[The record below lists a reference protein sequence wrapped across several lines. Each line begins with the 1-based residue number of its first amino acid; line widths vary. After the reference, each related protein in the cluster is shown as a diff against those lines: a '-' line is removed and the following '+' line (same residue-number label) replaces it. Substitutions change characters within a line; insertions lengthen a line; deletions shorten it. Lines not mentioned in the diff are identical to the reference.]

1 MSKKVKTEKPKKEKK
16 EMTEENKI
24 IANQMIKAATAVVCA
39 AALCFSISS
48 SVGKMSDAMVK
59 SAEASAK
66 SGASQSSSESYSDSS
81 SDTVSSDSISDSSTD
96 TETPAD
102 SSSDTSSDTT
112 SDSSASADTG
122 NAGSAV
128 EAKTEAAKKDP
139 NGTPQ
144 SKAEIIAYCNKALN
158 DAKAA
163 KVGYTKTFV
172 RKGGDNLPSIV
183 SSVIAQNKTTTA
195 KKGDAKIVDD
205 FPAAGFEWS
214 SKLRESDVKSADLKT
229 NGQYYEITLKLI
241 DETNPAKG
249 EASSYGR
256 VMSVIDANDAKEMV
270 SAVKTINMNYH
281 DGYVYA
287 KVDSKT
293 GKLVKAEFS
302 AAADINATLS
312 IIGDLS
318 AQNLISTETF
328 TDIQW

>member
-1 MSKKVKTEKPKKEKK
+1 MSKKIKAEKPKKEKK
-16 EMTEENKI
+16 EMTEAEKI
-24 IANQMIKAATAVVCA
+24 IGSQMVKAATAVVCA
-39 AALCFSISS
+39 AALCFSINS
-48 SVGKMSDAMVK
+48 SVGKMSEAMVK

-66 SGASQSSSESYSDSS
+66 SGTSQSSSESYSDSS
-81 SDTVSSDSISDSSTD
+81 SGTVNADSIQNSSTD
-96 TETPAD
+96 TDAPAD
-102 SSSDTSSDTT
+102 SSSDTSTDTADSNTT
-112 SDSSASADTG
+112 SSDSG
-122 NAGSAV
+122 NTGSAA
-128 EAKTEAAKKDP
+128 ESKTEAAKKDP
-139 NGTPQ
+139 NGAPQ

-183 SSVIAQNKTTTA
+183 SSAIAQNKTTTA

-214 SKLRESDVKSADLKT
+214 SKLRESDVKSADIKQ

-270 SAVKTINMNYH
+270 SAVKTINMKYH

-293 GKLVKAEFS
+293 GRLVKAEFS

-312 IIGDLS
+312 LIGDLS